1 MNEVTVES
9 RKDNEAAPVLSGE
22 EAELERRE
30 YSSPACYLHEFEQ
43 QDGAKTKPP
52 ADPHEP
58 QKR

>member
-1 MNEVTVES
+1 MES
-9 RKDNEAAPVLSGE
+9 RKDNETAPVLSDE

-43 QDGAKTKPP
+43 QDGAMTKPP